1 MAPAFDVFLSHN
13 SQDKPAVRKIAQ
25 ALRDRS
31 LLPWLDEWE
40 LIPGHPWQEALEAI
54 IGTAQSAAIL
64 VGRDGLGSWEDRE
77 MRACLEDFVQR
88 KLPVIPVLLPGA
100 PEKPDL
106 PLFLR
111 AYTWVDL
118 RGGLTDEGLDR
129 LSWGITGRKPPDQPA
144 GRSRR
149 DVSLD
154 FRFEHDVERDQSKV
168 RLTAGDRTAEAVF
181 AFDFADKHLENLRLR
196 IENTQE
202 PCSEDDLKEI
212 GISLW
217 TGLMTGSEPG
227 PAEPG
232 RPLRAPV
239 GELFEALKQESGAS
253 SARYLFRLSLPHPR
267 LELLPWEALYFD
279 DYEGGAGFLACHPDY
294 AVVRSPVAKLRAP
307 SQPSP
312 VHGQLRILAVIPEGS
327 GLDVD
332 REWRQLN
339 RAVEPIREQVHLER
353 LDDRVTPDRL
363 AETLKSAHWDV
374 VHFIG
379 HGQQMEGGRATVR
392 LNSADADEPEKWIDG
407 ESFGNLFIGRDVRL
421 VVLNCC
427 QGATPS
433 LQRRMSGLGPFLLRA
448 GVPAIVAMR
457 YEMPDVEAIRFSE
470 RLYQEL
476 LTGDA
481 PGRVDLAVESARE
494 SLERN
499 QSFGAARPFVTPVLF
514 LAGSEHLF
522 ALEPARR
529 PAVVVVT
536 PPPQPA
542 AAPALP
548 ERLIRALRDGR
559 CVPVVGPRV
568 LTAGALRAGAPTADV
583 RQLARTL
590 AGSPYSRERDFK
602 LCEAAGDWMDALLLQ
617 WVCGLAKKRL
627 ELYELMQ
634 TIQDAYA
641 SCQPPAILSLMTEW
655 SVPGVFYLHF
665 DGLLEE
671 AFAASR
677 RPVRVVYGVDE
688 QVPTGTAPLLVHVR
702 GSHRKAESIVLT
714 EEDHEALWDRVGKM
728 TPEITNL
735 VRGHNGRS
743 LLFLGVNPR
752 DPLVRRL
759 FSKLLEG
766 WSDKLRG
773 PIFFL
778 CREEEKDDPY
788 WEAKCHP
795 SPFQWIEGE
804 LESFVPAVTR
814 ALAEEEGS

>member
-1 MAPAFDVFLSHN
+1 MSPAFDVFLSHN
-13 SQDKPAVRKIAQ
+13 SQDKPAVREIAQ
-25 ALRDRS
+25 ALRARR
-31 LLPWLDEWE
+31 LRPWLDEWE
-40 LIPGHPWQEALEAI
+40 LRPGHSWQEALEESIKA
-54 IGTAQSAAIL
+54 APSAAIL

-77 MRACLEDFVQR
+77 MRACLVDFTER
-88 KLPVIPVLLPGA
+88 KRPVIPVLLPGA
-100 PEKPDL
+100 PDKPDL
-106 PLFLR
+106 PLFLKD
-111 AYTWVDL
+111 YTWVDL
-118 RGGLTDEGLDR
+118 RGGLTEEGLDR
-129 LSWGITGRKPPDQPA
+129 LCWGITGQKPPDRTN
-144 GRSRR
+144 GRR
-149 DVSLD
+149 DVGLD
-154 FRFEHDVERDQSKV
+154 FRFEHDAERERFQV
-168 RLTAGDRTAEAVF
+168 RVTAGERTAEAVF

-217 TGLMTGSEPG
+217 TGLMEGPETG

-232 RPLRAPV
+232 RPLRTPV
-239 GELFEALKQESGAS
+239 KELFDALKQEPGA

-279 DYEGGAGFLACHPDY
+279 DYEGGYGFLACHPDY

-307 SQPSP
+307 SQPSA
-312 VHGQLRILAVIPEGS
+312 VHGQLRILAVIPESS

-332 REWRQLN
+332 REWRQLD
-339 RAVEPIREQVHLER
+339 RAVEPVREQVHLER
-353 LDDRVTPDRL
+353 LDGRVTPDLL
-363 AETLKSAHWDV
+363 AAKLKSGRWDV

-392 LNSADADEPEKWIDG
+392 LNGADPNEPEKWVDG
-407 ESFGNLFIGRDVRL
+407 ESFGNLFIGREVRL

-448 GVPAIVAMR
+448 GVPAVVAMR

-470 RLYQEL
+470 LFYQEL
-476 LTGDA
+476 LTGEA

-514 LAGSEHLF
+514 LAGSEQLF
-522 ALEPARR
+522 ALETARR
-529 PAVVVVT
+529 PQVVVM
-536 PPPQPA
+536 PPPRPA

-548 ERLIRALRDGR
+548 ERLIKALRDGR
-559 CVPVVGPRV
+559 CVPVIGPRV
-568 LTAGALRAGAPTADV
+568 LTAGALRAGPPMADV

-590 AGSPYSRERDFK
+590 AGSPYAREGDFK

-634 TIQDAYA
+634 TIQDAY
-641 SCQPPAILSLMTEW
+641 SGCQPPAVLSLLTEW
-655 SVPGVFYLHF
+655 SVPGAFYLHF

-671 AFAASR
+671 AFSANR

-714 EEDHEALWDRVGKM
+714 EEDHDTLWDRVGKM

-778 CREEEKDDPY
+778 CREDEKDDPY

-804 LESFVPAVTR
+804 PDSFVAAVNR
-814 ALAEEEGS
+814 ALGQEEGA